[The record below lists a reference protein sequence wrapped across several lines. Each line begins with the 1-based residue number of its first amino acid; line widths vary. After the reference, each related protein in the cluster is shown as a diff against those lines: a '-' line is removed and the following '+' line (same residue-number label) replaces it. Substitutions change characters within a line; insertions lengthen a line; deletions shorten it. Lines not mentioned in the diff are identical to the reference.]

1 MVHSIVA
8 EQGQCTLIGL
18 QYLQIGANRAALED
32 LCKRKDDKYENA
44 LVEYNESCVVSRRLI
59 RIYLMLILIFFF
71 NIK

>member
-18 QYLQIGANRAALED
+18 QYLQIGANRAALQD

-44 LVEYNESCVVSRRLI
+44 LVEYNESE
-59 RIYLMLILIFFF
+59 FFQDS
-71 NIK
+71 

>member
-32 LCKRKDDKYENA
+32 LCKRKDDKYEYA
-44 LVEYNESCVVSRRLI
+44 LVEYNESCVVSRWLI
-59 RIYLMLILIFFF
+59 RIYLILILIFYFYF
-71 NIK
+71 